1 MGLARVSAG
10 RFASAEEVEALVAL
24 IGWLKAQDYRF
35 VTITPASHQR
45 VLARRDSRPADDLRD
60 VFGWNVPFT
69 RDLLPGELLATLEN
83 AGLVDAAADGL
94 CRSRVRVSSLGCDLF
109 VHSAYPTDEA
119 NAVFFGP
126 DSYRFA
132 GFVES
137 ELGRHGS
144 RTIGSIADIGTGSGV
159 GAIVAGRLRPGAA
172 LAGTDVNRRALA
184 FAEVNAAAAGL
195 AVRLEHADTL
205 DALGQAWDLILANP
219 PYMID
224 ASARAY
230 RDGGDALGAA
240 VSLAM
245 TRDALRHLAPG
256 GLFLLYTG
264 STVVRGHGGLRAE
277 LERIAAEHGMA
288 LDYREIDPDVF
299 GEELATPAY
308 READRIAVVGAT
320 FARAT

>member
-10 RFASAEEVEALVAL
+10 RFAGAGETEALLAL
-24 IGWLKAQDYRF
+24 IGWLKAQGYRF
-35 VTITPASHQR
+35 VTVTPASHRR
-45 VLARRDSRPADDLRD
+45 VLARRTGPAGDLTEA
-60 VFGWNVPFT
+60 FGWNVAFKH
-69 RDLLPGELLATLEN
+69 DLLPGELLATLEK
-83 AGLVDAAADGL
+83 AGLVDTVADGL
-94 CRSRVRVSSLGCDLF
+94 RRSRVRVSSLGGDLF

-119 NAVFFGP
+119 DAVFFGP

-132 GFVES
+132 AFIES
-137 ELGRHGS
+137 ELKQHAS
-144 RTIGSIADIGTGSGV
+144 RTIGSVTDIGTGSGV
-159 GAIVAGRLRPGAA
+159 GAIVAGRVRPGAA

-184 FAEVNAAAAGL
+184 FAEVNAAAAGP
-195 AVRLEHADTL
+195 AIRLEQSDTL

-264 STVVRGHGGLRAE
+264 STIVRGRDGLHAE
-277 LERIAAEHGMA
+277 LEGIAAEHGMA